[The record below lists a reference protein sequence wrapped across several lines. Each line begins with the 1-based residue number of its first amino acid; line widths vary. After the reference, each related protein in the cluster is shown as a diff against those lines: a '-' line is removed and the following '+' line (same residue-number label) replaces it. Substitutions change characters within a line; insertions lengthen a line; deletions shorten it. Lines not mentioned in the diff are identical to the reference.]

1 MPPPRLP
8 SRPPS
13 SQPSRLLLLSLLLLL
28 SATTSLSLNQ
38 EGIALIHVKSSLTDP
53 GGILS
58 DWNPADD
65 KPCSWTGI
73 TCNDSTTVTAVNLP
87 SASLSGPFP
96 TSLCRLPSLSIV
108 SLSNNDLNSSIP
120 ATISAC
126 RNLTYLDLSENYFDG
141 LLPSTLA
148 DIPNLVYV
156 DLQYNSFSGEIPP
169 SFGLFRRLETLLL
182 TNNLYNGS
190 IPVILTNVTT
200 LKELSLAYNYFLPGP
215 IPPQFGNL
223 SNIEHLWL
231 SSCGFVGTIPETFSR
246 LQKLSNLELSYNS
259 LTGPFPT
266 VVFHL
271 RSLYQLELYNNS
283 LSGELP
289 KKDWS
294 KLPALRKIDVSVN
307 SFTGTIPMDLCKLPL
322 ASLGLSDNNLHGPI
336 PESLARSPNLYD
348 LRLFDNSLTGPLPN
362 DLGSNSPLQTLDV
375 SFNKLFGELPT
386 SLCEKGQLFDLV
398 MIENSFS
405 GELPASL
412 GECKSLGRVRL
423 SSNKFTGEVPG
434 VIWGLPHVYLLDL
447 ADNFFSG
454 NLSSAIS
461 GGFNLSS
468 IIISRNTFSGS
479 IPEEIGSLNNLV
491 EFIASDNK
499 LTGGIPETFFKL
511 NHLGTLDLSKNDISG
526 QIPEQIGSLKQL
538 NELNL
543 ANNKFNGEIPDE
555 IGNLPVLNYLDL
567 SGNSFNGRIPSGLDN
582 LMLNKLNL
590 SNNHLSGPI
599 PSVYAKEVYRGS
611 FLGNPDLCGGFA
623 HRCPQIV
630 QSKTKHNL
638 WLLRLIFVFSG
649 IVLVIGVSWFIF
661 KYRNI
666 KNAKSESP
674 LSISKWRSFHKL
686 GFSEFEIIHRL
697 SENNVIGSGAS
708 GKVYKAILSNG
719 EMVAVKKLWER
730 SVKTNITDSAQK
742 DEFESEVETLG
753 KIRHKNIVR
762 LWCCCKSGNSRF
774 LVYEY
779 MPNGSLGDLLHSTKR
794 RLLEWPLRFK
804 IVLDAAEG
812 LSYLHHDCVPPIV
825 HRDVKSN
832 NILLDEEY
840 GARIA
845 DFGVAKFIEL
855 GKKGS
860 ESMSVVAGSRGYIA
874 PEYAYTL
881 RVTEKSDIYSFGV
894 VILELVTGR
903 KPIDQEFGEQ
913 DLATWVHT
921 TVNQKGHEHVLDPEL
936 EYESKDQICRILDI
950 GLLCISPLPMNRPS
964 MRTVVNL
971 LQEAAADGRL
981 NTTMNKDGNSSP
993 YYEEDSSDQ
1002 ASLV

>member
-1 MPPPRLP
+1 MPPPLLP
-8 SRPPS
+8 SRPP
-13 SQPSRLLLLSLLLLL
+13 PSPPSLLLLCLLLLST
-28 SATTSLSLNQ
+28 TTSLSLNQ
-38 EGIALIHVKSSLTDP
+38 EGLDLIKIKSTLIDP
-53 GGILS
+53 SGILS

-65 KPCSWTGI
+65 TPCNWFGV
-73 TCNDSTTVTAVNLP
+73 TCSRSTVTSIELP
-87 SASLSGPFP
+87 SASLAGPFP
-96 TSLCRLPSLSIV
+96 IGLCRLPSLSIV
-108 SLSNNDLNSSIP
+108 SLSDNSLNSTIP

-126 RNLTYLDLSENYFDG
+126 RNLTSLDLSANYFDG
-141 LLPSTLA
+141 LLPSTLS
-148 DIPNLVYV
+148 DIPNLVYLN
-156 DLQYNSFSGEIPP
+156 LQDNSFSGEIPR
-169 SFGLFRRLETLLL
+169 SFGLFRRLESLILI
-182 TNNLYNGS
+182 NNYLNGS
-190 IPVILTNVTT
+190 FPVILTNVTS
-200 LKELSLAYNYFLPGP
+200 LKELSVAYNYFLPAP
-215 IPPQFGNL
+215 IPPQLGNL

-231 SSCGFVGTIPETFSR
+231 SSCSFVGTIPETFSK
-246 LQKLSNLELSYNS
+246 LQKLSDLELSYNS
-259 LTGPFPT
+259 LAGPFPA
-266 VVFHL
+266 VIFQL
-271 RSLYQLELYNNS
+271 RKLYQLELYNNS

-294 KLPALRKIDVSVN
+294 NLPELRKIDLSVN
-307 SFTGTIPMDLCKLPL
+307 SFTGTIPVELCKLPL
-322 ASLGLSDNNLHGPI
+322 ESLCLADNELQGLI

-362 DLGSNSPLQTLDV
+362 DLGSNSSLKTLDV
-375 SFNKLFGELPT
+375 SFNKLFGELPS
-386 SLCEKGQLFDLV
+386 SLCEKGELFDLV
-398 MIENSFS
+398 LIGNSFS
-405 GELPASL
+405 GELPVSL

-423 SSNKFTGEVPG
+423 SSNKLSGEVPG

-447 ADNFFSG
+447 ADNLFSG

-461 GGFNLSS
+461 GGVNLSS
-468 IIISRNTFSGS
+468 IIVSGNTFSGG
-479 IPEEIGSLNNLV
+479 IPDEIGSLSNLV
-491 EFIASDNK
+491 EFIAGDNK
-499 LTGGIPETFFKL
+499 LTGGIPESFFKL
-511 NHLGTLDLSKNDISG
+511 NHLGTLDLSGNDFSG
-526 QIPEQIGSLKQL
+526 QIPTQIGSLKQL

-543 ANNKFNGEIPDE
+543 ANNRFTGEIPDE
-555 IGNLPVLNYLDL
+555 IGDLPVLNYLDL
-567 SGNSFNGRIPSGLDN
+567 SGNSFNGNIPSGLDN
-582 LMLNKLNL
+582 LMLNSLNL

-599 PSVYAKEVYRGS
+599 PSAYAKDVYRDS
-611 FLGNPDLCGGFA
+611 FLGNPDLCGGFT
-623 HRCPQIV
+623 HRCPQTD
-630 QSKTKHNL
+630 QSKTNHNL

-661 KYRNI
+661 KYRSINNT
-666 KNAKSESP
+666 KNESP
-674 LSISKWRSFHKL
+674 ISISKWRSFHKL
-686 GFSEFEIIHRL
+686 GFNEFEIIHRL
-697 SENNVIGSGAS
+697 NENNVIGSGAS

-719 EMVAVKKLWER
+719 EAVAVKKLWER
-730 SVKTNITDSAQK
+730 SIKTNTITDSAQK

-779 MPNGSLGDLLHSTKR
+779 MPNGSLGDLLHSSKGG
-794 RLLEWPLRFK
+794 LLEWPMRFK

-855 GKKGS
+855 GNKGS

-903 KPIDQEFGEQ
+903 KPIDQAFGER

-921 TVNQKGHEHVLDPEL
+921 TVNQKGYDHVIDPEL
-936 EYESKDQICRILDI
+936 EYESKDQICRVLDI
-950 GLLCISPLPMNRPS
+950 GLLCISQLPMNRPS

-971 LQEAAADGRL
+971 LQEAAADGKL
-981 NTTMNKDGNSSP
+981 KATMNKDVKSSP